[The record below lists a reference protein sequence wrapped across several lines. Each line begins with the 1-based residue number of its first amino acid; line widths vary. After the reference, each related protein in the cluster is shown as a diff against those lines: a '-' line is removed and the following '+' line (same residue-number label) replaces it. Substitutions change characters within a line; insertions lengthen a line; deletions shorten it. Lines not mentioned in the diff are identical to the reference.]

1 MRKWLTGYFD
11 ITKGEFNGLLVLV
24 TLIIGITL
32 APVIY
37 GWVWPIEPD
46 HLAEDEVIIALQQVI
61 KEKEAAAFK
70 AASFKNK
77 NVESSF
83 KTNDKEKITVGKI
96 VVLKNFD
103 PNTLDKQGWQMLGF
117 SEKQAQA
124 ILNYVQKGGVFRKV
138 EDLEKLYVV
147 SPETYKMLKPY
158 VRIKVA
164 LQQKENLIFKKQ
176 PASNKGPVTVV
187 MVEINSADTLVLD
200 KIRGIGPAF
209 ARRIVKYR
217 ERIGG
222 FHKKEQLM
230 EVFGLDSVKFKEIKD
245 QVYLDVSG
253 LKKLNINTAKLE
265 DFKNNPYLRYKQVN
279 AILQYRAQHGN
290 YGNFADLKKVAIL
303 TPEIL
308 EQLAPYISF
317 TP

>member
-24 TLIIGITL
+24 TLIISITL

-37 GWVWPIEPD
+37 GLVWPIEPD
-46 HLAEDEVIIALQQVI
+46 QMAEEQVVLALQQLI
-61 KEKEAAAFK
+61 KEKEAAAFNHK
-70 AASFKNK
+70 SGNSGFKL
-77 NVESSF
+77 
-83 KTNDKEKITVGKI
+83 NDKEKRTAGKN
-96 VVLKNFD
+96 VVLKTFD
-103 PNTLDKQGWQMLGF
+103 PNTLDKQGWQGMGF
-117 SEKQAQA
+117 SEKQAQS
-124 ILNYVQKGGVFRKV
+124 ILNYVKKGGVFRKA
-138 EDLEKLYVV
+138 EDLGKLYVV
-147 SPETYKMLKPY
+147 SPEAYEILKPY
-158 VRIKVA
+158 VHIKDAV
-164 LQQKENLIFKKQ
+164 QQKENLFFKKQ
-176 PASNKGPVTVV
+176 PLYNKGPVTVV
-187 MVEINSADTLVLD
+187 MVEINSADTLELD
-200 KIRGIGPAF
+200 KIRGVGPAF

-217 ERIGG
+217 ERVGG

-230 EVFGLDSVKFKEIKD
+230 EVFGLDTVKFNEIKD
-245 QVYLDVSG
+245 QVYVDTSG
-253 LKKLNINTAKLE
+253 LKKLNINKATFE

-317 TP
+317 SP